1 MHARARPSNK
11 QHDGEERQRC
21 GRKTMSSALFLAD
34 VWMKM
39 RPARGAVR
47 VTLDS
52 PQTPASQKKF
62 TEGRISQIASSHIP
76 SLNSVRLRFDSNLNR
91 IGTPQGGREAE
102 HLSDCSFHLT
112 STVRFSKRAGSHQKG
127 SGTLRQKWPR
137 TCEINVPSAVRAEQ
151 TCNLHRATHRRA
163 RIRRYVVQAS
173 CFGLYYGTTNMRARA
188 RPSNPQHDGE
198 ERQRCGR
205 KTMSSALFLADVW
218 MKMRPARGPLRVTLD
233 PPQTPKLAL

>member
-52 PQTPASQKKF
+52 PQTPASQKKI

-76 SLNSVRLRFDSNLNR
+76 LLNSVRLRFDSNLNR
-91 IGTPQGGREAE
+91 IGTSQGGREAE

-112 STVRFSKRAGSHQKG
+112 STVRFSKRAGSHQNGQAPCAKNG
-127 SGTLRQKWPR
+127 HGPARSTCQARCARNKRTTCTVPR
-137 TCEINVPSAVRAEQ
+137 T
-151 TCNLHRATHRRA
+151 
-163 RIRRYVVQAS
+163 
-173 CFGLYYGTTNMRARA
+173 GARA
-188 RPSNPQHDGE
+188 
-198 ERQRCGR
+198 
-205 KTMSSALFLADVW
+205 FV
-218 MKMRPARGPLRVTLD
+218 VTLYK
-233 PPQTPKLAL
+233 PRYPHPLLQRLILRASHTHTQVTTRPHTSTH